1 MDAEKQALKALMKMI
16 NEKYAG
22 KIDNMH
28 LEEDKS
34 DLEALK
40 EDAEDEEEIVEGMM
54 ERDEM
59 EDASAVP
66 APPAPM
72 DEEKM
77 QELMAFLAGGKKS
90 ETEEKVKPV
99 FGMTTKMVT
108 AGMKKK
114 K

>member
-22 KIDNMH
+22 KIDSSH

-59 EDASAVP
+59 EDVP
-66 APPAPM
+66 PPPAPM